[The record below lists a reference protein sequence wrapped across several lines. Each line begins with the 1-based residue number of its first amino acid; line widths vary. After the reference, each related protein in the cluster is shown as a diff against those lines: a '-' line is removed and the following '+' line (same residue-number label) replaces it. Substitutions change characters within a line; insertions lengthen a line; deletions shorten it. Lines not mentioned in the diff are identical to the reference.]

1 MPFTKKNEEK
11 LKTILCFA
19 ILFVAIL
26 SEMAMTNASKLVYVV
41 SGNDKSV
48 ALITRTAFVKLLRRI
63 IFVFLPAIL
72 LLVCNYYKVWT
83 KNYCAIHYLRSFL
96 SDCNDI

>member
-26 SEMAMTNASKLVYVV
+26 PEMAMANASKLVYVV

-48 ALITRTAFVKLLRRI
+48 ATDHAHCF
-63 IFVFLPAIL
+63 
-72 LLVCNYYKVWT
+72 C
-83 KNYCAIHYLRSFL
+83 
-96 SDCNDI
+96 